1 MKEKNNTQRYTRDFV
16 SIIYP
21 MLIRKNKLFRVGKKE
36 NGEGSAKFLS
46 VFSIFAWEI
55 IKRWCFLCL
64 FIFTPVILLEKFRP
78 GLVGDSEK
86 LIVFIW
92 FWMIIIREG
101 LVYTEVLDCK
111 ESDRIMY
118 RSFNISPKDNFL
130 GKFVFK
136 IWTEFIYHVAIL
148 LIFKVSIIHTI
159 CLAFMTMS
167 FRIIGERRELKRY
180 DKYEKIDF
188 EKRRRSNL
196 IIQIVC
202 VCASYG
208 FPLALGIMSSKWFLL
223 INPIVT
229 LIVLAKAALDW
240 RGLSKYKGY
249 DFVVREV
256 LNKGAV

>member
-1 MKEKNNTQRYTRDFV
+1 MKEKNNTQRYTREFV

-21 MLIRKNKLFRVGKKE
+21 MLIRKNKLSRAGKR
-36 NGEGSAKFLS
+36 GDREGGLKFWA
-46 VFSIFAWEI
+46 VFSRFAWDI
-55 IKRWCFLCL
+55 IKRWFWLCL
-64 FIFTPVILLEKFRP
+64 FIFAPVILLEKFRP

-111 ESDRIMY
+111 ETDRIMY

-148 LIFKVSIIHTI
+148 LIFKISIIHTI

-180 DKYEKIDF
+180 DKYEEIDF
-188 EKRRRSNL
+188 EKRRRANV
-196 IIQIVC
+196 IIQVVC
-202 VCASYG
+202 VCAAYG

-229 LIVLAKAALDW
+229 LLVLAKAALDW
-240 RGLSKYKGY
+240 RGLSKYKNY
-249 DFVVREV
+249 DFVIREV